1 MLKIRSFVQCK
12 LPQRSCALGT
22 PAFGALLHL
31 KVRQHLPHS
40 QGTQEQLCQV
50 LPKCQLQRSFLAF
63 QSTGV

>member
-1 MLKIRSFVQCK
+1 MLEIRSFVQCK
-12 LPQRSCALGT
+12 LPRRSGGLGT
-22 PAFGALLHL
+22 LAFGALLHL

-40 QGTQEQLCQV
+40 QGILEQLFQV